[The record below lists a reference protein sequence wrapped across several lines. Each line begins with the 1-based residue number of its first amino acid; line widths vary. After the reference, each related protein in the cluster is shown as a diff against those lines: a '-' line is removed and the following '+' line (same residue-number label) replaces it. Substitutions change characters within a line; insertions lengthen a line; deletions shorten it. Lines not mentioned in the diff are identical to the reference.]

1 MPGVQL
7 EAPLSSSRM
16 SLVPQRHFP
25 SYPSASNVSSSSS
38 ASLSWPS
45 YEDSSDTVT
54 TGENRALTAVEWFVD
69 GVSINQPPPRPA
81 AAPAAPA
88 GGEEGETVAVEEV
101 VTATVGARVV
111 VGTTKADL
119 SGNSSGSK
127 GNSSGSKSRFS
138 DNNATVTP
146 HLLSLLPPP
155 LLVIPYG
162 TTSSLYVNISAAL
175 PPHQFE
181 LLSANVS

>member
-1 MPGVQL
+1 MP
-7 EAPLSSSRM
+7 S
-16 SLVPQRHFP
+16 
-25 SYPSASNVSSSSS
+25 
-38 ASLSWPS
+38 
-45 YEDSSDTVT
+45 
-54 TGENRALTAVEWFVD
+54 D
-69 GVSINQPPPRPA
+69 GVRCGALHSSGGATPSERPA